1 MASTAITGQ
10 GATISLS
17 GGATGCVRSIKLPE
31 WSQEKIDASCLSTT
45 DWKKFIAGDLVDPG
59 QIEVT
64 AVFLPDDVPTKPDK
78 VPQDVTVT
86 FPLSSGGTSAGSL
99 TGSGFI
105 MSTSGPNF
113 EMDTLAEVSF
123 TFCFDGDGT
132 PPTYTAEVAA

>member
-10 GATISLS
+10 GATITLT

-31 WSQEKIDASCLSTT
+31 WTQEKIDTSCLSST
-45 DWKKFIAGDLVDPG
+45 DFKKYIAGDLVDPG

-64 AVFLPDDVPTKPDK
+64 AVFLPDEVPVKPSK
-78 VPQDVTVT
+78 TPQDVTVT
-86 FPLSSGGTSAGSL
+86 FPLSSGGASAGSL

-105 MSTSGPNF
+105 MSVGGPSF
-113 EMDTLAEVSF
+113 EMDSLAEITF

-132 PPTYTAEVAA
+132 PPTYTAETPA